1 MIFIDPETEK
11 WVTAD
16 EYLSGDVKR
25 KLRMAKIYAE
35 DNALYKSNVE
45 ALTQVQPEHIPAED
59 IDVRLGTTW
68 IEPEDYEQFIYEL
81 LEVPER
87 LRRKK
92 TGISTADMLLHGS
105 RLNTHRQQKSILL
118 KINS

>member
-1 MIFIDPETEK
+1 MMDLFICDADNEAIKKELLFRELSGVIFIDPETEK

-68 IEPEDYEQFIYEL
+68 IEPEDYEQTTSQKR
-81 LEVPER
+81 LEY
-87 LRRKK
+87 
-92 TGISTADMLLHGS
+92 
-105 RLNTHRQQKSILL
+105 QQPICSFMDHD
-118 KINS
+118 